1 LASDSLT
8 FSARLAALALPQ
20 FQNALPNIK
29 HGVERE
35 ALRVNPNGGLSES
48 PHPHA
53 LGATLTHETITTDFS
68 EALLEFITPPE
79 QQARVTLAQ
88 LADIHKYVYDNIGN
102 ERLWPMSMPCF
113 VNSETNIPIAR
124 YGSSNVGQMKEV
136 YRKGLHNRY
145 GSMMQ
150 VIAGV
155 HFNFSL
161 SDDFWQA
168 WCDLHNVEN
177 SIENRSSFHFDLI
190 RNFRRMAWLIPYLY
204 GASPA
209 LCQSFLGGK
218 EKKFPFEKLGV
229 GTLYLPYATSLRMS
243 DLGYTNSEQSS
254 LNICYND
261 LSSYVKSV
269 RDAINTP
276 SEQYKNYPSGQE
288 GSSEHWQQL
297 NDNVLQIE
305 NELYSPIRP
314 KQVAKSLEKPS
325 DALESRGVSYIEVR
339 ALDVNPF
346 SPLGIEESQFHFLDV
361 FLLYCLSKESAKFS
375 QADFDEGESN
385 LDSVVMEG
393 RKPGLCLNRGGDT
406 LSLQTWA
413 NEIFADLALVAANL
427 DKANATSRY
436 SEAVEKEQAK
446 VDDPKQTPS
455 AKWLDILLEHNI
467 DNSKLGLELAEE
479 YKKYTSGL
487 SYLHFD
493 ETLFS
498 KQAKESLEAKTKIE
512 EADTLS
518 FSQFIAQY
526 FDLDETNEEQK

>member
-1 LASDSLT
+1 MAIDSLT
-8 FSARLAALALPQ
+8 FSARLQALSLPQ
-20 FQNALPNIK
+20 FQSALPNIK

-35 ALRVNPNGGLSES
+35 ALRVNPNGGLATTV
-48 PHPHA
+48 HPTA

-88 LADIHKYVYDNIGN
+88 LADIHKYVYENIGD

-168 WCDLHNVEN
+168 WCDLHQLENNVD
-177 SIENRSSFHFDLI
+177 NRSTFHFDLI
-190 RNFRRMAWLIPYLY
+190 RNFRRLAWLIPYLY

-209 LCQSFLGGK
+209 LCQSFLAGK
-218 EKKFPFEKLGV
+218 EKNFPFKKLGV
-229 GTLYLPYATSLRMS
+229 GTLYLPFATSLRMS

-261 LSSYVKSV
+261 LQSYVKSV
-269 RDAINTP
+269 RVAINTA
-276 SEQYKNYPSGQE
+276 SEHYKSFPSGQNGE
-288 GSSEHWQQL
+288 WQQL

-325 DALESRGVSYIEVR
+325 DALEDRGVSYIEVR

-346 SPLGIEESQFHFLDV
+346 SPLGIEETQFHFLDV
-361 FLLYCLSKESAKFS
+361 FLLYCLASESPKFTS
-375 QADFDEGESN
+375 DDFDESESN
-385 LDSVVMEG
+385 LDKVVLEG
-393 RKPGLCLNRGGDT
+393 RKPGLLLENASNSIT
-406 LSLQTWA
+406 LVDWA
-413 NEIFADLALVAANL
+413 NQIFVDLEKVAKQLDTANNTVSYSQ
-427 DKANATSRY
+427 AVAT
-436 SEAVEKEQAK
+436 ELKK
-446 VDDPKQTPS
+446 VNDASLTPS
-455 AKWLDILLEHNI
+455 AKWLDTLLEHNI
-467 DNSKLGLELAEE
+467 DNSRLGLELAQE
-479 YKKYTSGL
+479 YREHVSAL
-487 SYLHFD
+487 NYLHFD
-493 ETLFS
+493 EASFVQ
-498 KQAKESLEAKTKIE
+498 QAKDSIQAREAIEASDTKSFNDFIE
-512 EADTLS
+512 A
-518 FSQFIAQY
+518 Y
-526 FDLDETNEEQK
+526 FA